1 MRRASLFLRAR
12 MAKIYFLNA
21 DNLGGFK
28 RGPGQTDDVL
38 QTIGTNHAVFGG
50 SGSSPL
56 EGGYVYF
63 TPVGFPT
70 PAYKLG
76 FDSSGSVAFSL
87 AGQTNESSAGRVGA
101 GISTV
106 TTYQGKAGTAILW
119 LTDPDAGL
127 ARGMQYR
134 AQTES
139 LKRSIFLKPMA

>member
-1 MRRASLFLRAR
+1 MRIAVTAGKNG
-12 MAKIYFLNA
+12 KIYFLNA

-28 RGPGQTDDVL
+28 RGPGQTGDVL

-70 PAYKLG
+70 LAYKLG

-106 TTYQGKAGTAILW
+106 TTYQGKPVPLSCGSQTLMQV
-119 LTDPDAGL
+119 LRVVCSTGL
-127 ARGMQYR
+127 RRKA
-134 AQTES
+134 
-139 LKRSIFLKPMA
+139 